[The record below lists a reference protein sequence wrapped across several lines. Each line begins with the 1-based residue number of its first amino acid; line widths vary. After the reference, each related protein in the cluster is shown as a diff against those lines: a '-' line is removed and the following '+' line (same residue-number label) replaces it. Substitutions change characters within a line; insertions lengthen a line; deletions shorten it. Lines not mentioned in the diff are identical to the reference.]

1 MFVIQ
6 LKIAANQ
13 NQILTKSSNNLKK
26 NEIQFKKNV
35 FQFKMNE
42 IHSFI
47 LNHVIMKNWAIKMV
61 YNIMNKLLLG

>member
-6 LKIAANQ
+6 LKIVANQ
-13 NQILTKSSNNLKK
+13 KLIKSSNNLKK
-26 NEIQFKKNV
+26 NEIQFKKNI

-47 LNHVIMKNWAIKMV
+47 HFKSCN
-61 YNIMNKLLLG
+61 YEELGN